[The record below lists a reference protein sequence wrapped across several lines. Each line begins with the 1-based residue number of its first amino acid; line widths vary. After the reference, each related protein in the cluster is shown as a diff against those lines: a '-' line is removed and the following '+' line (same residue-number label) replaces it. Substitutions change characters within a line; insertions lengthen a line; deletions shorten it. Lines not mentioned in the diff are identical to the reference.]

1 MLSRRPTLESSL
13 PTAASSAKTALTKL
27 LHRYVYWLM
36 GALTNSSSRLA
47 YFAAMNKGLQ
57 SAGAAVMYRLDNLEK
72 PYMTLLIS
80 NWIILPVSLV
90 IAFPVAFW
98 TVHEHSDIES
108 DREGDAGT
116 DVEKPVADI
125 KA

>member
-1 MLSRRPTLESSL
+1 
-13 PTAASSAKTALTKL
+13 
-27 LHRYVYWLM
+27 
-36 GALTNSSSRLA
+36 
-47 YFAAMNKGLQ
+47 
-57 SAGAAVMYRLDNLEK
+57 MYRLDSLGK

-80 NWIILPVSLV
+80 NWILLPVSLV
-90 IAFPVAFW
+90 VAFPVAFW
-98 TVHEHSDIES
+98 MVHEYSDIES